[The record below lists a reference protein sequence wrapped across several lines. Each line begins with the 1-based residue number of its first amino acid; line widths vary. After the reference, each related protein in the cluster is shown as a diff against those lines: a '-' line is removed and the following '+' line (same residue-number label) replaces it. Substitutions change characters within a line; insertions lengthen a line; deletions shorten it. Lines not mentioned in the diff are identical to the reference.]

1 MKPTA
6 FFINTARGR
15 IVDEEALIQALR
27 DGEIA
32 GAGLDVYWTEPP
44 IGEPAPSPELFE
56 FDNVMLTPHIGSAT
70 HEARDAMAL
79 SAVENLKA
87 MIAGE
92 RPPNVVNPEVYGEE
106 PIAQP
111 DRLG

>member
-1 MKPTA
+1 
-6 FFINTARGR
+6 
-15 IVDEEALIQALR
+15 
-27 DGEIA
+27 
-32 GAGLDVYWTEPP
+32 
-44 IGEPAPSPELFE
+44 
-56 FDNVMLTPHIGSAT
+56 
-70 HEARDAMAL
+70 
-79 SAVENLKA
+79 